1 MELILQDDGNLI
13 LLRHSPDGVAIEWET
28 HTWDKGTNTILW
40 LQSDGSLSLRNSK
53 TNELLYTSY
62 SGNRGEAPYSVVMPD
77 PGFLKIVDKNGK
89 AVWSADQT
97 QDFCKKSKRVTSNC
111 ESVGCTERMCRKKYT
126 EFGATDTKLMRYYYL
141 KQESV

>member
-1 MELILQDDGNLI
+1 
-13 LLRHSPDGVAIEWET
+13 
-28 HTWDKGTNTILW
+28 
-40 LQSDGSLSLRNSK
+40 
-53 TNELLYTSY
+53 
-62 SGNRGEAPYSVVMPD
+62 MPD

-126 EFGATDTKLMRYYYL
+126 EFGATDTKLMRYYYKVNGQPAEEEL
-141 KQESV
+141 YVNKNETLLNLDLRN